1 MHTRGSRFAAC
12 ADRVGRTGQRLY
24 TFNNYD
30 RISEEAGGLLEAQDA
45 SLVGRLIAQREQP
58 VMSAATTVSM
68 TQSAGPKT

>member
-30 RISEEAGGLLEAQDA
+30 RISEEAGGLLEDT

-68 TQSAGPKT
+68 TQSAGPKR

>member
-30 RISEEAGGLLEAQDA
+30 RISEEAGGLLEDA

-68 TQSAGPKT
+68 TQSAGPKR